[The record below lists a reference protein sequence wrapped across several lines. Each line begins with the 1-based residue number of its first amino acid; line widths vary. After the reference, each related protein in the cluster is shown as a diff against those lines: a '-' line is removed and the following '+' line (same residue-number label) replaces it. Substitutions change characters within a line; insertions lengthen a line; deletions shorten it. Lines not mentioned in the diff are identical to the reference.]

1 MHQVRHQ
8 IEGDGAVSEQ
18 LPLDVA
24 GRWCPV
30 PMGRAYADKPGS
42 GPEGERCGTCSFARR
57 HGHHGRYYWKC
68 GLVLSTHGAAT
79 DIRLKTPACR
89 KWGAKS

>member
-1 MHQVRHQ
+1 MTDRRGEADHQM
-8 IEGDGAVSEQ
+8 
-18 LPLDVA
+18 PLDVA

-42 GPEGERCGTCSFARR
+42 GPEGETCRTCANAK
-57 HGHHGRYYWKC
+57 GRSGRSPRIFYKC
-68 GLVLSTHGAAT
+68 GLVPSTRSTGT

-89 KWGAKS
+89 KWEAKP